1 VSAPLAP
8 HVIEALAHGREDL
21 LTDAE
26 RAAVEQL
33 RNDSPDVIERL
44 VTREREL
51 SLAFGRTL
59 ARATDEIDVDALVTA
74 AMARAEQSNERAS
87 TRALAFGAALG
98 ILVAAISGVVA
109 LALSDETGLA
119 PLRRVGSFL
128 RAGIT
133 LSLATSR
140 AIDSLPGGAA
150 GIALGAVVALAALA
164 WVARRFDFGAAA
176 RGAGGTLMIAIAA
189 FSPSSARAYDLEG
202 VLPATATVTVDVD
215 RAPRSAALTAAARS
229 AGLGLAYTLPVDP
242 EVTLHV
248 RDAPLAEVLAALL
261 PADELVEVSGHL
273 LVVRAPRMPPL
284 VVMQPMLA
292 EHSFEPTLIEPN
304 WAVLAPP
311 IPPPPAMPMRP
322 ALMPDRR
329 VDLNDVLT
337 FGQDAR
343 IGREQ
348 EVRDVVTAGGDATVE
363 GHVYGSVV
371 TMGGDAEI
379 SGTVVGDV
387 VTMGGDIH
395 VSENGHVHGRLDAMG
410 GDVSTDEAS
419 GSSSMVL
426 ATRAAGNG
434 GSDGGDFVW
443 ALLRYSLLFL
453 LAIVFLAVS
462 PDRFARLSRAIVDRP
477 MRVLT
482 TGGLGLVGAALLFLV
497 LIVSL
502 VGIPVALLMVI
513 GSPLAAMMG
522 LAVVVAVIGT
532 ALPIKGLERRPV
544 GRLAAGAIAL
554 FVVTRIPIVGG
565 IVIFL
570 ALLAGIGALIVTRM
584 GEREPS

>member
-1 VSAPLAP
+1 MSAHLPP

-21 LTDAE
+21 LTEAE
-26 RAAVEQL
+26 RAAVERTRGEAPEAL
-33 RNDSPDVIERL
+33 ERL
-44 VTREREL
+44 VEREREV

-59 ARATDEIDVDALVTA
+59 SRTTDEIDVDALVTA
-74 AMARAEQSNERAS
+74 AMARAERSTERAS
-87 TRALAFGAALG
+87 TRALALGGAFGVLLATT
-98 ILVAAISGVVA
+98 SGVLA

-119 PLRRVGSFL
+119 PLRRIGSFL
-128 RAGIT
+128 RAGLT

-140 AIDSLPGGAA
+140 AVDSLPGGAA
-150 GIALGAVVALAALA
+150 GVALVALAALA
-164 WVARRFDFGAAA
+164 ALVAIARRFDFGPTVG
-176 RGAGGTLMIAIAA
+176 RGALPLLVIGLLCPAPAH
-189 FSPSSARAYDLEG
+189 AYDLEG
-202 VLPATATVTVDVD
+202 ALPSDATVSVDVD
-215 RAPRSAALTAAARS
+215 HAPRSAALTAAARA
-229 AGLGLAYTLPVDP
+229 AGLGLAYTLPTDP

-248 RDAPLAEVLAALL
+248 RDAPLGEVLSALL
-261 PADELVEVSGHL
+261 PGDELVEASGHL
-273 LVVRAPRMPPL
+273 LVVRSPRMPPL
-284 VVMQPMLA
+284 VVVQPMLA
-292 EHSFEPTLIEPN
+292 EHNYEPTLIEPN

-322 ALMPDRR
+322 MVPDRR
-329 VDLNDVLT
+329 MDLSDVLT
-337 FGQDAR
+337 FGHDAR

-363 GHVYGSVV
+363 GRVYGSVV

-395 VSENGHVHGRLDAMG
+395 VTENGHVHGRLDAMG
-410 GDVSTDEAS
+410 GDVSSDQSS
-419 GSSSMVL
+419 GSSSLVL
-426 ATRAAGNG
+426 ATRAEGNG

-453 LAIVFLAVS
+453 LSILFLAVS
-462 PDRFARLSRAIVDRP
+462 PERFARLSRAIVDRP

-482 TGGLGLVGAALLFLV
+482 TGGLGLLGGVMLFLV

-522 LAVVVAVIGT
+522 LAAVVAVIGT

-544 GRLAAGAIAL
+544 GRLAAGALAL

-570 ALLAGIGALIVTRM
+570 ALLAGVGALIVTRM
-584 GEREPS
+584 GEREPT